1 LDVNLRKKLLNRYV
15 WSIALCGAGMWTQGS
30 RLEMYRKYYNL
41 ALEKG
46 EGDNLDVTCERN
58 QEERNH
64 VLSIKRKV
72 TELVAFRVGTA
83 V

>member
-1 LDVNLRKKLLNRYV
+1 LDLNLRKKLLNRYV
-15 WSIALCGAGMWTQGS
+15 WSIALCGAGMCTPES
-30 RLEMYRKYYNL
+30 RSEMYRTYYNV

-46 EGDNLDVTCERN
+46 EGDNLDLTCERS

-64 VLSIKRKV
+64 LLSIKRKV
-72 TELVAFRVGTA
+72 TELVAFCVGTA